1 MDSNSL
7 FHDEIAQYLQE
18 PIIAHEATSLFQYV
32 YRHHPAIRENA
43 STNAWETI
51 KSHLHKYPL
60 VLGTPTHLSAAKYG
74 AKTSH
79 HDLSIASGPQPFLLP
94 PPQWPQSG
102 PAPPTSLSSTP
113 QQSPFHL
120 TGLAQ
125 AAPWPTLGLACTPP
139 SPSLANFSSLGDLGG
154 RTPSGTSIDRRDS
167 TMRALTALRMMVALR
182 LSLTCPYPEVRGQW
196 ARYLSQLEQL
206 KYPVLS
212 PLVNSPSFFVPS
224 RDLVRLPVGSS
235 LDALR
240 QSDLL
245 SPPLGQWE
253 SAPAEAY
260 REGLECTDT
269 CRIVVEAI
277 FCHEQRLSNLCRV
290 FMFFPML
297 LRKSFV
303 NVTWQL
309 KLHGPL
315 SLPVR
320 LYLGIMACAQV
331 QSYYGVALLQAEFL
345 RHNGPVE
352 WLQGL
357 EYAPEKVQMLAY
369 INSLLVNQPWL
380 ITRHH
385 IQSLVHGHASLD
397 QMKQLAET
405 KARKVS
411 AMCVHPPGPYG
422 QRTEF
427 PRTLRVMSEG
437 WSMAELSHAFFI
449 LTTCHAFGT
458 LALSCGIAPEV
469 DMPGGFVLHTD
480 RWEDP
485 NPVPFHR
492 AVQALDGGISGD
504 HFFASIYTRVKS
516 YLHHT
521 LPTGNMALSVPDDHP
536 LAHEPAPS
544 NSTIKPPLAIPWPQ
558 PTHHLH
564 CAPPSPADE
573 ATQRLIQTLRGR
585 SSAYANRLSTYSL
598 PGLAPEAFKPDVIMC
613 PDGPAVRLS
622 RSSPPNFYT
631 APSRVPPTTTE
642 PHIHANL
649 FAMDD
654 VAPPAEPG
662 ISQGH
667 GVHNASTDTL
677 SSAATSFDLTDSNSS
692 GATGD
697 ADANPLAP
705 RSLQAEVVNPAT
717 ATHSKFRP
725 LQRLQPEICDRFI
738 LSNRDQ
744 VPSGTHPVECVDGT
758 YSFPYDLVWE
768 SHGAQQLSVYL
779 PDHEEQISQEF
790 QLSQDWTD
798 GTVGSETIVDCIPN
812 SDHIDTEP
820 YRYAVWRFTQA
831 LCGVHI
837 STYEYSDIPLF
848 LNERARQ
855 YITKLVTKPHTLTAH
870 DFYFG
875 LGLRLRIDE
884 ICFLNF
890 LVAQAKRQ
898 AALMLALRKIT

>member
-18 PIIAHEATSLFQYV
+18 PIIVHEATSLFQYV

-43 STNAWETI
+43 STNAWEII

-60 VLGTPTHLSAAKYG
+60 VLNTPTHLHTAKHSANV
-74 AKTSH
+74 SN
-79 HDLSIASGPQPFLLP
+79 HDLPIASGPQPFLLP

-102 PAPPTSLSSTP
+102 PAPPTVPSSTP
-113 QQSPFHL
+113 LQSPLHL
-120 TGLAQ
+120 MGSAHT
-125 AAPWPTLGLACTPP
+125 APWPTLGLACTPP
-139 SPSLANFSSLGDLGG
+139 SPSLATFSTLGDLGG

-167 TMRALTALRMMVALR
+167 TIRALMALRMMVALR

-212 PLVNSPSFFVPS
+212 PLSE
-224 RDLVRLPVGSS
+224 
-235 LDALR
+235 
-240 QSDLL
+240 LL

-253 SAPAEAY
+253 SAPEGAY

-269 CRIVVEAI
+269 CRTTVEAI
-277 FCHEQRLSNLCRV
+277 FCQEQRLSNLCRV

-297 LRKSFV
+297 LRKSFI

-320 LYLGIMACAQV
+320 LYLGIMACAQMR
-331 QSYYGVALLQAEFL
+331 SYYGVALLQAEFL
-345 RHNGPVE
+345 RQNGPVE

-369 INSLLVNQPWL
+369 VNSLLANQPWL

-385 IQSLVHGHASLD
+385 IQGLVHGHVSLD

-405 KARKVS
+405 KSHKVS

-422 QRTEF
+422 QRTQSS
-427 PRTLRVMSEG
+427 RTLRVMSEG

-480 RWEDP
+480 RWENP
-485 NPVPFHR
+485 SPVPFHR
-492 AVQALDGGISGD
+492 AVQAHDGGISGD

-521 LPTGNMALSVPDDHP
+521 LPADNMALSVPDDHP
-536 LAHEPAPS
+536 LVQEPAPS
-544 NSTIKPPLAIPWPQ
+544 ESTMMPPLAIPWLQ
-558 PTHHLH
+558 PSHHPH

-573 ATQRLIQTLRGR
+573 ATQRLIQALRGR
-585 SSAYANRLSTYSL
+585 SSAYADRPSAYSL
-598 PGLAPEAFKPDVIMC
+598 PDLSPKAPQPGVSMC

-622 RSSPPNFYT
+622 RSSPPNFHAASHRT
-631 APSRVPPTTTE
+631 PATTDL
-642 PHIHANL
+642 PVHANL
-649 FAMDD
+649 FTMDD
-654 VAPPAEPG
+654 LVPSVETGA
-662 ISQGH
+662 SQRH
-667 GVHNASTDTL
+667 SMLNASTDT
-677 SSAATSFDLTDSNSS
+677 SFSAATSFDTADRD
-692 GATGD
+692 AKGD
-697 ADANPLAP
+697 MDTNPLVP

-725 LQRLQPEICDRFI
+725 LQRLQPETCNRFI
-738 LSNRDQ
+738 LSHNDQ
-744 VPSGTHPVECVDGT
+744 VPTGTHPAVCVDGT

-798 GTVGSETIVDCIPN
+798 GTVGSEVTADCTTPN
-812 SDHIDTEP
+812 GDHIDTEP

-837 STYEYSDIPLF
+837 STYEYNDISLF

-855 YITKLVTKPHTLTAH
+855 YITKLVTQPHTLTAH